1 MGNDQQ
7 RHLYEFIINEDDDFS
22 LKKTNLKVS
31 FEFDEEYKIS
41 ESDKR
46 VVYKG
51 TIDDK
56 KYKKYYVV
64 KVYKKK
70 NKEMFYTISDL
81 FDDLKNLYKA
91 KSLVSNYTK
100 KYQNN
105 PEFIYMNFVNFY
117 IGSEKEKDEAEL
129 KKILSN
135 EESKNSEIGNGYNL
149 IENYID
155 INDFPIFVN
164 SFCEVKYKD
173 VQSIYWFMHWN
184 WVETKGNFLVCDL
197 KGKRKNGKEF
207 EFSSPSLQSKDKS
220 YGNADNGVYSL
231 ISFLSDHKH
240 NEHCNDLPWP
250 SENNIERAKE
260 LKNNYTSD
268 KCDGCKEIYDEII
281 SSAFNPTNKP
291 NLNYLWFLI
300 LVPIIVIIILIVKCK
315 KKSNKET
322 DLERNSNIEV
332 IDQEQKIDKI
342 EPTGNEWADI

>member
-1 MGNDQQ
+1 MGNEQ
-7 RHLYEFIINEDDDFS
+7 RHLYEFIIKDDDDFS

-31 FEFDEEYKIS
+31 FKFSDNYKIS

-51 TIDDK
+51 TIDG
-56 KYKKYYVV
+56 KKYYVI

-91 KSLVSNYTK
+91 KSLVSKYTK
-100 KYQNN
+100 RYQNIS
-105 PEFIYMNFVNFY
+105 EFIHMNFVNFY

-135 EESKNSEIGNGYNL
+135 EESKNSEIGNGLNL

-207 EFSSPSLQSKDKS
+207 EFSSPTLQSKDKS
-220 YGNADNGVYSL
+220 YGNSDNGVYSL
-231 ISFLSDHKH
+231 ISFLSEHKH
-240 NEHCNDLPWP
+240 NEYCKNLSWP
-250 SENNIERAKE
+250 SDNDIKRAKE
-260 LKNNYTSD
+260 K
-268 KCDGCKEIYDEII
+268 
-281 SSAFNPTNKP
+281 
-291 NLNYLWFLI
+291 
-300 LVPIIVIIILIVKCK
+300 
-315 KKSNKET
+315 
-322 DLERNSNIEV
+322 
-332 IDQEQKIDKI
+332 
-342 EPTGNEWADI
+342 

>member
-1 MGNDQQ
+1 
-7 RHLYEFIINEDDDFS
+7 
-22 LKKTNLKVS
+22 
-31 FEFDEEYKIS
+31 
-41 ESDKR
+41 
-46 VVYKG
+46 
-51 TIDDK
+51 
-56 KYKKYYVV
+56 
-64 KVYKKK
+64 
-70 NKEMFYTISDL
+70 
-81 FDDLKNLYKA
+81 
-91 KSLVSNYTK
+91 
-100 KYQNN
+100 
-105 PEFIYMNFVNFY
+105 
-117 IGSEKEKDEAEL
+117 
-129 KKILSN
+129 
-135 EESKNSEIGNGYNL
+135 
-149 IENYID
+149 
-155 INDFPIFVN
+155 
-164 SFCEVKYKD
+164 
-173 VQSIYWFMHWN
+173 MHWN

-207 EFSSPSLQSKDKS
+207 EFSSPTLQSKDKS
-220 YGNADNGVYSL
+220 YGNSDNGVYSL

-240 NEHCNDLPWP
+240 NEHCKDLPWP